1 MSRDEVWKMIDEVD
15 DNKDGRLDYGE
26 VRSNIFLLLPRDA
39 VHRKSVNRSDK
50 KGLR

>member
-26 VRSNIFLLLPRDA
+26 VRSIDFFCFYQEIQSTENW
-39 VHRKSVNRSDK
+39 
-50 KGLR
+50 